1 MPIRI
6 LLADDHLVF
15 RLGIR
20 SLLQSEPNT
29 EVVGEASTGE
39 HAVELFRQLRPDVLL
54 LDLRMPQGGGIEVV
68 RKVTAFAPDAGIL
81 ILTSYEVE
89 EEIFQVLQAGARGYA
104 LKDIDRAQLLEAIQ
118 QVSAGHR
125 WIVPTVASRI
135 TDRAL
140 RPQLTARE
148 IDVLR
153 LVVKGLTNKEIARV
167 LDVAESTVKNHIN
180 NLMAKLEVSDR
191 TEAVTYS
198 LARGIIRLDEL

>member
-1 MPIRI
+1 MPTRI

-20 SLLQSEPNT
+20 SLLQSEPDMD
-29 EVVGEASTGE
+29 VVGEASTGE
-39 HAVELFRQLRPDVLL
+39 RAVEMFQRLRPDVLL

-68 RKVTAFAPDAGIL
+68 RQILLFAPEANIL

-104 LKDIDRAQLLEAIQ
+104 LKDIDRDQLLEALR

-135 TDRAL
+135 TERAL
-140 RPQLTARE
+140 RPQLTSRE
-148 IDVLR
+148 LEVLR
-153 LVVKGLTNKEIARV
+153 LVVRGLTNREIAHV
-167 LDVAESTVKNHIN
+167 LGVAESTIKNHIN

-198 LARGIIRLDEL
+198 LARGIIRIDEL